1 MIIRIGDVIT
11 QIFLVA
17 ELLFVRMS
25 FPFTVDF
32 LLLDWSG
39 EMKIFVVV
47 CHEGEYSDQSWN
59 IMGTFSSEELAQ
71 AHIDKLTHVPE
82 ELIEKYKDLYETE
95 VLATWRQI
103 ASEKKARLEELVEDE
118 GTLNRA
124 IDHLKAKIRLNE
136 KNNQSDLSGLAI
148 LQKDLSATVRE
159 KNNIE
164 YFLNNGKP
172 WTDLN
177 GYIRGREYSRNILN
191 PIDLSIEEHELDQA

>member
-1 MIIRIGDVIT
+1 
-11 QIFLVA
+11 
-17 ELLFVRMS
+17 
-25 FPFTVDF
+25 
-32 LLLDWSG
+32 
-39 EMKIFVVV
+39 MKIFVVV

-164 YFLNNGKP
+164 YFLNNSKP
-172 WTDLN
+172 WVDLN

-191 PIDLSIEEHELDQA
+191 PIDLSIEEHELDAP